1 MTGIVR
7 TMRFMDKT
15 AFEGVGKMGLIL
27 VMSCFCSFSERGL
40 LAGMRLTS
48 ITHWYEAGSNP
59 SMKSN

>member
-27 VMSCFCSFSERGL
+27 VMSCFCSFSERL
-40 LAGMRLTS
+40 
-48 ITHWYEAGSNP
+48 
-59 SMKSN
+59 

>member
-15 AFEGVGKMGLIL
+15 VFEGVGKMGLIF
-27 VMSCFCSFSERGL
+27 VMSCFCSFSEREL
-40 LAGMRLTS
+40 PTGMGITS

-59 SMKSN
+59 SMKCN